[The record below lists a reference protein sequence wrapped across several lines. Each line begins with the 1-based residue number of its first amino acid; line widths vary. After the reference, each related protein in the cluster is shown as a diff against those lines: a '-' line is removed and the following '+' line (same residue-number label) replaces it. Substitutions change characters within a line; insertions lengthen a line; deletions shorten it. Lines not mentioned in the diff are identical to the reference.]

1 MKKSTLVLY
10 SGYCSV
16 IVSFICIVTLSA
28 QVPSLN
34 VYQSAANPDAT
45 EQHRILGKIESRTE
59 VENVD
64 LIRFTDRD
72 LFLNGS
78 PFVFELPD
86 GNRVV
91 IDQINIYA
99 KGIEGVGLTGKVDD
113 NRGSITLI
121 IREENVT
128 GLLSVDDRMYS
139 IEPLGSGLHA
149 LAVIDRSGF
158 PTECKPVL
166 SEEGG
171 EPERPNEG
179 RTYSADEPAI
189 VDVLVVY
196 THDASNE
203 VGDIRGLIDL
213 SVLLTNESFVNS
225 NIPIALRLIDI
236 AAVSYQETGGNL
248 IDELVWMRD
257 SASLGSLI
265 EWYRPDLT
273 VMLVA
278 TGSYCGRAFLN
289 SHSGNALSV
298 VRTSCSAS
306 NYTFAHEIGHNFG
319 AHHDV
324 ETDINIHYE
333 YGHGF
338 RDFLGNW
345 RTIMAYPPPINRLN
359 YWSNPDVYF
368 EGVPMGSED
377 RENNARLLRERAD
390 YVANFRHLVPLA
402 IEITGPDS
410 LRRGEEGKWIV
421 NVNGGY
427 PPYSSTWH
435 KLYHKEDFTQRGN
448 GRFIYEIG
456 EQSFTLESEITDRF
470 GYMTTASLTVFV
482 PENPDRFIV
491 HQNFPN
497 PFNSGTT
504 ISYEI
509 PVVSDVRISVY
520 DIMGRKLIDLIDGV
534 HEPGYHSTVW
544 NGLNE
549 RGNTVASGLYI
560 YRMIATA
567 SDEPDRGDSYISANR
582 MFFLK

>member
-10 SGYCSV
+10 SGFRLV
-16 IVSFICIVTLSA
+16 IMSFICIVTLSA

-34 VYQSAANPDAT
+34 VYQYAENPGAT
-45 EQHRILGKIESRTE
+45 EQHRILRKIESRTE
-59 VENVD
+59 VDTVN

-72 LFLNGS
+72 LLVSGS
-78 PFVFELPD
+78 PFVFELPGRD
-86 GNRVV
+86 RVL
-91 IDQINIYA
+91 IDQISIYT
-99 KGIEGVGLTGKVDD
+99 KGIEGVGLTGKVNDD
-113 NRGSITLI
+113 RGSVTVI

-128 GLLSVDDRMYS
+128 GLLIVDDRMYS
-139 IEPLGSGLHA
+139 IEPLGNGLHA

-158 PTECKPVL
+158 PTECEPVL
-166 SEEGG
+166 SEEGE
-171 EPERPNEG
+171 EPVQRNEG
-179 RTYSADEPAI
+179 QIYSADEPAI

-196 THDASNE
+196 THDASNA

-225 NIPIALRLIDI
+225 NIPIDVRLIDI
-236 AAVSYQETGGNL
+236 AAVSYQESGGNL

-257 SASLGSLI
+257 SASLRSLI
-265 EWYRPDLT
+265 EWYGADLT

-298 VRTSCSAS
+298 VRSSCSAS

-324 ETDINIHYE
+324 ETDSNTHYE

-338 RDFLGNW
+338 RYFPGNW
-345 RTIMAYPPPINRLN
+345 RTIMAYPPPTGRVN
-359 YWSNPDVYF
+359 YWSNPDIYF
-368 EGVPMGSED
+368 EGVPMGSEE
-377 RENNARLLRERAD
+377 RENNARVLLERAD
-390 YVANFRHLVPLA
+390 HVANFRRLAPLA
-402 IEITGPDS
+402 IEISGPDT
-410 LRRGEEGKWIV
+410 LRRGEEGKWVI

-427 PPYSSTWH
+427 PPYTSTWN
-435 KLYHKEDFTQRGN
+435 KLYHKEDFTQQGE
-448 GRFIYEIG
+448 GRFIYEAG
-456 EQSFTLESEITDRF
+456 ELSFTLKSEITDRF
-470 GYMTTASLTVFV
+470 GYGANATLSVFV
-482 PENPDRFIV
+482 PETPDRFIV

-509 PVVSDVRISVY
+509 PVFSDVRISVY
-520 DIMGRKLIDLIDGV
+520 DIMGRKLIDLIDSV

-567 SDEPDRGDSYISANR
+567 VDETGKGDSHISVNS